1 MKTILIRTAV
11 VAALSVGMIGSTQ
24 AQDAKRADPAKVKQV
39 QRALEKNPE
48 SREIIF
54 KSLKAQDGPRLK
66 RELKRLGLM
75 RQFQEPAEIGGI
87 LCLVDGIPYPSH
99 ACWGYVRRIPL
110 DWTTW

>member
-11 VAALSVGMIGSTQ
+11 VAALSVGMIGSAQ

-39 QRALEKNPE
+39 QRVLEKNPE

-54 KSLKAQDGPRLK
+54 QSLEAQDGPRLQ

-75 RQFQEPAEIGGI
+75 RQLQEPAEIGGV
-87 LCLVDGIPYPSH
+87 LCQVNGIPLPSH
-99 ACWGYVRRIPL
+99 VCVKYVSMF